1 MQTQYTLYKQMQ
13 TQCKHNIHYTN
24 KCKHNANIM
33 QTQYTLHKH
42 NTHYTNTIYIIQTQE
57 K

>member
-13 TQCKHNIHYTN
+13 TH
-24 KCKHNANIM
+24 ANIM

>member
-1 MQTQYTLYKQMQ
+1 MQTQYTLYKQ
-13 TQCKHNIHYTN
+13 
-24 KCKHNANIM
+24 M